1 MYIFRKFTSRLR
13 LLAYSTGLVSLA
25 SCSQDVFET
34 PIVPVESTDGQ
45 ISVLYEVEGDI
56 PLTRGIAALDHE
68 KTLEHVHILYFDS
81 ENGDKYAACTKA
93 PAGSNTIKFDPPET
107 LQPNTEYRVLVVGN
121 ANDHEGKSDAFTAT
135 LNSLTT
141 EDDYN
146 KVRGLLLA
154 YADESVVD
162 PENLPLCGRFVD
174 PATDN
179 ELHFCFSRTEEGI
192 QIPYGEGK
200 SIFRFQRAI
209 CRVDLHNLV
218 ANILDIRYVR
228 LVNTKDRGHYFFDG
242 LNLDNYHELNFV
254 EDAKSPGFVELPEKE
269 EKEQLQRL
277 EAKLYCFP
285 NTVNTCLPNDEKTTA
300 LMIAGYYTDPET
312 GKKDPELTYYRF
324 NISNAG
330 EAQTLQRN
338 YCYRATIKGVKRK
351 GKDNELDAFKE
362 TSPVFVY
369 DIGEEWNT
377 DDDNVVTDEFG
388 NFLVVSKSLLTFTG
402 DQCGADV
409 VKLSVNTSDGMEWT
423 IEMDDES
430 KKYFQAQP
438 IAAAPGEKIQA
449 FSCGPK
455 QTNYSEYYYE
465 GSLTIVAKNKNT
477 GRELRKEVRLVQLT
491 TNGDVKCLIVND
503 YTTSFAQEVSKY
515 GQTISYKV
523 ITGNPTNRW
532 TAKDEKG
539 KTNGWSD
546 EVSFTER
553 GTNGNYFTITFP
565 ANIGEKRSVDI
576 KFEFDCGVP
585 EENSKIKPIVVTFT
599 QDVCDQPLVIE
610 GWPADAEMTLNC
622 FDTRTGWEYANC
634 VAQARK
640 FTVHLQRPDEH
651 YFEVTSSFN
660 QYRDLTLG
668 HYNGCYGH
676 YGEVRSIYPDLKY
689 IKYTGAEATDK
700 ITDDIKDLYNN
711 KLDNKESTND
721 SFYINAFRMGPGD
734 PTIEGSLTVQVKSR
748 SDGSDI
754 SNGRLTLTIRLIVPS
769 DEYMLNDVMIKN
781 DITSDGEAFKEKDNG
796 WIYVMDRN
804 IGCDA
809 RMHTDASGKTYFNY
823 AKWCFWD
830 EGTDTD
836 PLEITNTV
844 NDQKWLGSSPLEF
857 PKGNVGMG
865 TILDNYLQN
874 WTNELK
880 DIHKHLGYNYKY
892 AERYPWTPF
901 TPSSMPAIRNNM
913 AISKGRCF
921 LLADPEVCPTNSKGS
936 KINVACWFPSGYHVG
951 YLMLNEG
958 WLIQNRIAFMPIH
971 SKLEKLDFWNQ
982 YSASN
987 YQGGY
992 AQTHLVRLLYL
1003 IGCDMNDFPKAL
1015 NNVPP
1020 LPVDSIAPQLQYYK
1034 DHILKCYEAQ

>member
-13 LLAYSTGLVSLA
+13 LLAYSTGLAALA
-25 SCSQDVFET
+25 SCSQDVFEA
-34 PIVPVESTDGQ
+34 PIVPVESKDGQ

-56 PLTRGIAALDHE
+56 PLTRGIAALEHE

-141 EDDYN
+141 EDEYN

-174 PATDN
+174 PATDD
-179 ELHFCFSRTEEGI
+179 ELTFRFTRTEEGI
-192 QIPYGEGK
+192 QLPYGEGK

-218 ANILDIRYVR
+218 ANVLDIRYVR

-242 LNLDNYHELNFV
+242 LNLDSYHELNFV
-254 EDAKSPGFVELPEKE
+254 EDAKSPGFVELPEKGE
-269 EKEQLQRL
+269 EEQLQRL

-300 LMIAGYYTDPET
+300 LMIAGYYTDPGT
-312 GKKDPELTYYRF
+312 GKKDSELTYYRF

-409 VKLSVNTSDGMEWT
+409 VKLSVNTSDGMEWK

-449 FSCGPK
+449 FTCGPK

-491 TNGDVKCLIVND
+491 TSGDVKCLIVND

-523 ITGNPTNRW
+523 ITGNPYNKW
-532 TAKDEKG
+532 TAKDAKG
-539 KTNGWSD
+539 SMLGWKD
-546 EVSFTER
+546 EVTFTEN
-553 GTNGNYFTITFP
+553 GTSGNYFTITFP

-576 KFEFDCGVP
+576 IFEFSCDDPNYNGEV
-585 EENSKIKPIVVTFT
+585 KPITVTFS
-599 QDVCDQPLVIE
+599 QDKCEQPLVIE
-610 GWPADAEMTLNC
+610 GWPADHTVNINC
-622 FDTRTGWEYANC
+622 FDTTTGYETANC
-634 VAQARK
+634 VAQSMK
-640 FTVHLQRPDEH
+640 FTVRLQRPDEH
-651 YFEVTSSFN
+651 YFTVVSTFDEH
-660 QYRDLTLG
+660 RDLTLSDYDG
-668 HYNGCYGH
+668 RPGFNG
-676 YGEVRSIYPDLKY
+676 EIRSIHPGLKY
-689 IKYTGAEATDK
+689 LKNTGEEATQVVDANK
-700 ITDDIKDLYNN
+700 SYNRELN
-711 KLDNKESTND
+711 KKNSSSS

-734 PTIEGSLTVQVKSR
+734 ATITGQITVQVFDR
-748 SDGSDI
+748 ETDQPVPDGTM
-754 SNGRLTLTIRLIVPS
+754 TLSVNLEVPA
-769 DEYMLNDVMIKN
+769 DDYMLNDVMIKN
-781 DITSDGEAFKEKDNG
+781 DIDGPTGNKVDNNG
-796 WIYVMDRN
+796 WIYIMDRN
-804 IGCDA
+804 IGCDP
-809 RMHTDASGKTYFNY
+809 RMYLDQSDAQKTR
-823 AKWCFWD
+823 KSMWCFMD
-830 EGTDTD
+830 EGEATKAWK
-836 PLEITNTV
+836 ITNME
-844 NDQKWLGSSPLEF
+844 NNQKWLGYDPLEF
-857 PKGNVGMG
+857 PYQKS
-865 TILDNYLQN
+865 NYN
-874 WTNELK
+874 EYSESNRISWINELK
-880 DIHKHLGYNYKY
+880 KQHALVGEMYEKAD
-892 AERYPWTPF
+892 EYPWYPITIN
-901 TPSSMPAIRNNM
+901 TLASLRKNM
-913 AISKGRCF
+913 AVSKGRYF
-921 LLADPEVCPTNSKGS
+921 IIADPEVWPSKNGK
-936 KINVACWFPSGYHVG
+936 KIAVATWLPSGYHAG
-951 YLMLNEG
+951 YGYIHSINAFY
-958 WLIQNRIAFMPIH
+958 NRIVLLI
-971 SKLEKLDFWNQ
+971 
-982 YSASN
+982 SASELEARDFN
-987 YQGGY
+987 GVDNLGY
-992 AQTHLVRLLYL
+992 HDWSFGELQAHLIRLMYM
-1003 IGCDMNDFPKAL
+1003 IGYNGS
-1015 NNVPP
+1015 
-1020 LPVDSIAPQLQYYK
+1020 LPSGIESLPSSRINEQLDYYK
-1034 DHILKCYEAQ
+1034 NHILQCYGTVKFE